1 MKRFYFFLFC
11 ELMGVQVFAQNKWAD
26 IWCDTWN
33 VLQHSTGINYE
44 PNLGEETWI
53 YYLAKDT
60 IINNL
65 TYTSVY
71 RYWSIKDLSTS
82 AYYAAVRFTED
93 KKVYVYYDNK
103 EYLVYDFLAQ
113 VGDTLQVFGGYHYEV
128 CNTMPCVVHEVK
140 TDSITNR
147 TLMKLYAINVH
158 DGTICNGEFQAIE
171 WIEGVGS
178 IRGLLTEEH
187 PCIVG
192 GLRHQLLCAH
202 HGDDLEYAHNS
213 LYGKY
218 GCEYNAE
225 TQNKWADI
233 WCDTWNVMEYTTGMG
248 EKTRETWCHRLAQ
261 DTVINGLTYTFVRC
275 FWTHDETIGG
285 RYATVRF
292 TEDKKVYAL
301 IDGAEHLVY
310 DFSVQVGDTIETI
323 VGAYWKGMYQ
333 TLCVH
338 EIKTNPETN
347 RKTIILNLLCS
358 IEDAPYTESCC
369 PIEWI
374 EGIGDTQ
381 GFLMGYPV
389 CEGWSGGIGCNLLCA
404 YKDNELQY
412 TGSSYDTF
420 GCEYNTAAA
429 VEDIHTS
436 KSPIQKI
443 IHDGQLLIQSEGKTY
458 NVLGVEVGNY

>member
-11 ELMGVQVFAQNKWAD
+11 ALIGVQVFAQNKWAD

-33 VLQHSTGINYE
+33 VMEHS
-44 PNLGEETWI
+44 
-53 YYLAKDT
+53 
-60 IINNL
+60 
-65 TYTSVY
+65 
-71 RYWSIKDLSTS
+71 
-82 AYYAAVRFTED
+82 
-93 KKVYVYYDNK
+93 
-103 EYLVYDFLAQ
+103 
-113 VGDTLQVFGGYHYEV
+113 
-128 CNTMPCVVHEVK
+128 
-140 TDSITNR
+140 
-147 TLMKLYAINVH
+147 
-158 DGTICNGEFQAIE
+158 
-171 WIEGVGS
+171 
-178 IRGLLTEEH
+178 
-187 PCIVG
+187 
-192 GLRHQLLCAH
+192 
-202 HGDDLEYAHNS
+202 
-213 LYGKY
+213 
-218 GCEYNAE
+218 
-225 TQNKWADI
+225 
-233 WCDTWNVMEYTTGMG
+233 TGMG
-248 EKTRETWCHRLAQ
+248 ERTSETWCHRLAQ
-261 DTVINGLTYTFVRC
+261 DTIINGLTYTFVRC
-275 FWTHDETIGG
+275 YWTHDETIGG

-389 CEGWSGGIGCNLLCA
+389 CEGWSGGFGCDLLCA

-420 GCEYNTAAA
+420 GCEYNATTA
-429 VEDIHTS
+429 VKDIPEPKSSS
-436 KSPIQKI
+436 KKFIQE
-443 IHDGQLLIQSEGKTY
+443 HQLLIQNNDKVYTLMGM
-458 NVLGVEVGNY
+458 EVK